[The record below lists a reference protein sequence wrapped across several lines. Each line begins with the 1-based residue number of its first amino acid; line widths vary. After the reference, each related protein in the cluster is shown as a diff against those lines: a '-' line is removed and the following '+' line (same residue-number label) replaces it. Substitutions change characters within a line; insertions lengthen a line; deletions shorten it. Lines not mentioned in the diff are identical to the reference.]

1 MDDDDEQE
9 NVRVRM
15 AALFNIL
22 GGGADGVLQTVKKQS
37 EMLFVRG
44 TIRQSSLR
52 LETQT
57 QASTDTNSH
66 LRRRLCR
73 LNITT
78 GPIG

>member
-52 LETQT
+52 L
-57 QASTDTNSH
+57 
-66 LRRRLCR
+66 
-73 LNITT
+73 
-78 GPIG
+78 